1 MHPLDGQIIPKKG
14 VDTKTERGAGT
25 NCRKYVKN
33 SQQSTSFLP
42 EQFYSFYLAPT
53 PLGPESYLFK
63 IEVGITIKEYQ
74 CLVGNFMEMVNK
86 YNQVRLYQ

>member
-1 MHPLDGQIIPKKG
+1 MHPLDGQIIPRKG

-42 EQFYSFYLAPT
+42 EQFYSFYLGLP
-53 PLGPESYLFK
+53 P
-63 IEVGITIKEYQ
+63 
-74 CLVGNFMEMVNK
+74 
-86 YNQVRLYQ
+86 